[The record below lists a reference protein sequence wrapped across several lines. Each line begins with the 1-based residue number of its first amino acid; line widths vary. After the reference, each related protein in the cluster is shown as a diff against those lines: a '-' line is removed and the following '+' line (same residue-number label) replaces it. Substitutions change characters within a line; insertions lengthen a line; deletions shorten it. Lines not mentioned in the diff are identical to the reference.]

1 MDDVIGATQA
11 TFGMT
16 GTTRAL
22 LDDADRELNRG
33 DPRRPLE
40 THSSRALMPQSEA
53 AGASTTTMQTMT
65 TTETQGDLEWSCSML
80 QPPSALH
87 SHDDDVRELDQKK
100 TFRTPLEL
108 SRPSETPLE
117 LSERT
122 SKVFL

>member
-1 MDDVIGATQA
+1 MDDVIGDTQA
-11 TFGMT
+11 TFGMIST
-16 GTTRAL
+16 IRAM
-22 LDDADRELNRG
+22 LDDAVRELNRG

-100 TFRTPLEL
+100 TFRDSSRALRAPFKGVPLEL
-108 SRPSETPLE
+108 
-117 LSERT
+117 
-122 SKVFL
+122 